1 MILNIPEGALGRP
14 EEKAS
19 GYGTQDS
26 NLGKDILGVD
36 RMKSPSTP
44 EDRPGLSE
52 ASTTVDNMNTRA
64 VFAQNEKMLKNF
76 FPRPKVN
83 LFEGEELLSEDNIR
97 EEVK

>member
-1 MILNIPEGALGRP
+1 
-14 EEKAS
+14 
-19 GYGTQDS
+19 
-26 NLGKDILGVD
+26 
-36 RMKSPSTP
+36 
-44 EDRPGLSE
+44 
-52 ASTTVDNMNTRA
+52 MNTRA